1 MAFLKRELAA
11 TQARICQLDALNDDK
26 DKRIKV
32 LLDRIKFLEERD
44 NKSTYDKYF
53 PENYNDE
60 RPGTSARAS
69 YTHHEPLNDHTQSCC
84 WPSAHC
90 PRHRPPCSCAPRI
103 PPEQSNQH
111 SSSEVAMLVQHLGE
125 SLKLLMS
132 LIDKLLLI
140 SLKILI
146 ILPYLRQLDP

>member
-69 YTHHEPLNDHTQSCC
+69 YTHHEPLNNHTQSSC
-84 WPSAHC
+84 WPSVLSIDLHVLALL
-90 PRHRPPCSCAPRI
+90 
-103 PPEQSNQH
+103 EFLLSNLT
-111 SSSEVAMLVQHLGE
+111 SIHLR
-125 SLKLLMS
+125 K
-132 LIDKLLLI
+132 
-140 SLKILI
+140 
-146 ILPYLRQLDP
+146 